1 MKGRGVNGGHQVRYV
16 YVLVLVVEEKDA
28 SEALIR
34 MMRVAIADD
43 GPLLGI
49 FLPGPSRYIK
59 GMADGSLHEGRAL
72 EAFSSARSP
81 IRSEKYQL
89 LYTRFSACDHSIMKT
104 WILLW
109 KVV

>member
-1 MKGRGVNGGHQVRYV
+1 MRRVKGRGVNGGHQVRYV

-59 GMADGSLHEGRAL
+59 GMTDGSLHEGRYWKPSVAL
-72 EAFSSARSP
+72 DRLYVAKNISFYTSAFQPAT
-81 IRSEKYQL
+81 IAL
-89 LYTRFSACDHSIMKT
+89 
-104 WILLW
+104 
-109 KVV
+109 